1 MDKFPISPILKHPL
15 SLAARIC
22 PNLSKRPYWLARS
35 SSYCRSCFLKVPS
48 SNPSAFTSGVQHPST
63 SSSSHLAPFLSR
75 RALVSLSLS
84 LAALPSLLFFC
95 CKRRIC
101 QFSLGI
107 PPVMAT
113 ATTACAST
121 AFAGQT
127 VLKQVSELS
136 SKVGN
141 SEARVQMR
149 GSKAKA
155 SSSIWSVMVLSQIE
169 SCFLLLFFFFSFFFL
184 GGFFFPSL
192 WF

>member
-35 SSYCRSCFLKVPS
+35 SSFWRSCFLKVPS

-84 LAALPSLLFFC
+84 RRPAFALVLLLQ
-95 CKRRIC
+95 RRIC

>member
-1 MDKFPISPILKHPL
+1 
-15 SLAARIC
+15 
-22 PNLSKRPYWLARS
+22 
-35 SSYCRSCFLKVPS
+35 
-48 SNPSAFTSGVQHPST
+48 
-63 SSSSHLAPFLSR
+63 
-75 RALVSLSLS
+75 
-84 LAALPSLLFFC
+84 
-95 CKRRIC
+95 
-101 QFSLGI
+101 
-107 PPVMAT
+107 MAT

-169 SCFLLLFFFFSFFFL
+169 SCFLLLFLFF
-184 GGFFFPSL
+184 GGFLFSLSMVLSFDSFWVLCFLMDFQFSL
-192 WF
+192 WMQVWA